1 MYKLHHGSA
10 AIVGRLLRI
19 LFIRNRKMPT
29 HTSTKVV
36 LRFVN
41 GRISAVPRKC
51 RARVVGCDVGVA
63 MLAILNAVWMQNLP
77 VESTRFI

>member
-1 MYKLHHGSA
+1 M
-10 AIVGRLLRI
+10 
-19 LFIRNRKMPT
+19 
-29 HTSTKVV
+29 
-36 LRFVN
+36 N